1 MNIRTSILYLCIT
14 FSVFFTNQDAYAK
27 KVSFEGW
34 FVQPDI
40 AGILP
45 IWVELEVSNNGNIQ
59 GWFCYRI
66 DGEKSLLQ
74 GTVDGDDY
82 SLSVPGTKGKYKEVL
97 TFSKDADSL
106 TGEWK
111 KGNEYMSLTLYDAS
125 EDQEQFIPLQIKTNF
140 SKMTKKHTDSIVDI
154 EYLMVRKGLVSVKV
168 YHSKA
173 SGTRDW
179 ASYHTIDLQ
188 KNKEINLLE
197 YVDANAFKALKIVSD
212 NYAELQAREQLE
224 SLTTEDIMEM
234 VQCGFSKEDDFHFDA
249 VVLYPHKTGITLY
262 YQDLFGLDEACLPYI
277 FPIEYEIPLKDFTS
291 CIKKGSLLTRFF
303 H

>member
-1 MNIRTSILYLCIT
+1 MNIRTSILYLCIA
-14 FSVFFTNQDAYAK
+14 FSVFFSNQDAYAK

-74 GTVDGDDY
+74 GSVDGADY

-140 SKMTKKHTDSIVDI
+140 SK
-154 EYLMVRKGLVSVKV
+154 LKV
-168 YHSKA
+168 FDQSK
-173 SGTRDW
+173 T
-179 ASYHTIDLQ
+179 
-188 KNKEINLLE
+188 
-197 YVDANAFKALKIVSD
+197 
-212 NYAELQAREQLE
+212 E
-224 SLTTEDIMEM
+224 S
-234 VQCGFSKEDDFHFDA
+234 F
-249 VVLYPHKTGITLY
+249 
-262 YQDLFGLDEACLPYI
+262 
-277 FPIEYEIPLKDFTS
+277 
-291 CIKKGSLLTRFF
+291 
-303 H
+303 